1 MKLHK
6 KMKPVALAV
15 IGMGMV
21 GPAMAFEAI
30 EFDNGAVLESRL
42 TTTYTLSTR
51 LEERDPLLANN
62 PGGNDGNNNF
72 DKGALTANRVSLL
85 LDTHF
90 KKGRSGFILSASTFY
105 DDVYHGAN
113 DNDGTSFPNK
123 IGGPA
128 NRFTSDAKRYH
139 GGYSRILD
147 AYGYTSFDVGDHGRA
162 TVRLGKH
169 VVSWGETLLIP
180 GISAAQGPAD
190 GTKAGIPGTEV
201 KDQLLPEDQISAL
214 YEVNDK
220 LSLMAHVQYGWHK
233 TLVNAPGSFMSTS
246 DVVGPGSI
254 CLTPGPSCSALRRA
268 DEKPGNTGQ
277 WGVGAKYRV
286 TDETEL
292 GLIYLNYHDRAPMV
306 DVDSVVSDGSGFGF
320 NHRYFEDIKM
330 LGATFS
336 TSFGIA
342 TLGGEISYRKDAPAL
357 VNTRLGPA
365 SANPIPTATRADVLQ
380 TNVNTFINLGRTFLA
395 PQANF
400 LAELAYTDVRNP
412 EARRVPGATGNT
424 STTFSPLV
432 PPNGGFVS
440 VPSLESDS
448 LNFGSYGLAFASTLS
463 LTYPGIIENWEL
475 GVPISYSRQLKGRTL
490 QGNLGMGEGDHR
502 LSVGATMTYRRN
514 LQIGLTYLGY
524 FGDASL
530 DSVKNRQLTDRDQ
543 LSMVVKYTF

>member
-15 IGMGMV
+15 IGMGV
-21 GPAMAFEAI
+21 VAPAMAFDAI
-30 EFDNGAVLESRL
+30 EFNNGAVLESRL

-51 LEERDPLLANN
+51 LEDRDRVLANN
-62 PGGNDGNNNF
+62 AGGNDGNNNF
-72 DKGALTANRVSLL
+72 DKGALTSNRVSLL
-85 LDTHF
+85 LDTHL
-90 KKGRSGFILSASTFY
+90 KKGNSGFILSASTFY
-105 DDVYHGAN
+105 DDVYHGTN

-139 GGYSRILD
+139 GGYSRLLD
-147 AYGYTSFDVGDHGRA
+147 AYGYTSFDVGQEGRA

-169 VVSWGETLLIP
+169 VVSWGETLFIP
-180 GISAAQGPAD
+180 GISGAQGPAD

-214 YEVNDK
+214 YEVNDR
-220 LSLMAHVQYGWHK
+220 LSLMAHVQYNWHK
-233 TLVNAPGSFMSTS
+233 TLVNSPGSFMSTS
-246 DVVGPGSI
+246 DVVGPGSV
-254 CLTPGPSCSALRRA
+254 CLTPGPTCGALRRA
-268 DEKPGNTGQ
+268 DETPGKTGQ

-286 TDETEL
+286 TDETEV

-306 DVDSVVSDGSGFGF
+306 DVDSLVSDGSGFGF

-330 LGATFS
+330 LGATFT
-336 TSFGIA
+336 TSLGIA

-357 VNTRLGPA
+357 VSTRLGA
-365 SANPIPTATRADVLQ
+365 GVVPTATTADVLQ

-412 EARRVPGATGNT
+412 DARRVPGATGNT

-440 VPSLESDS
+440 VPTPESDS

-502 LSVGATMTYRRN
+502 MSVGATMTYRRN
-514 LQIGLTYLGY
+514 LQVGLTYLGY

-530 DSVKNRQLTDRDQ
+530 DRVKNRQLTDRDQ
-543 LSMVVKYTF
+543 LSLVVKYTF

>member
-1 MKLHK
+1 MKLQK
-6 KMKPVALAV
+6 KMKPIALAV
-15 IGMGMV
+15 IGMGIAM
-21 GPAMAFEAI
+21 PALAFQEI

-51 LEERDPLLANN
+51 LEDRDRVLANN
-62 PGGNDGNNNF
+62 AGGNDGDNNF
-72 DKGALTANRVSLL
+72 DKGALTSNRVSLL

-90 KKGRSGFILSASTFY
+90 KKGSSGFILSASTFY
-105 DDVYHGAN
+105 DDVYHGTN

-139 GGYSRILD
+139 GGYSRLLD
-147 AYGYTSFDVGDHGRA
+147 VYGYTSFDVGQEGRA

-169 VVSWGETLLIP
+169 VVSWGETLFIP
-180 GISAAQGPAD
+180 GISGAQGPAD

-246 DVVGPGSI
+246 DVVGPGAV
-254 CLTPGPSCSALRRA
+254 CLTPGPTCGVPRSA
-268 DEKPGNTGQ
+268 DDKPGKTGQ
-277 WGVGAKYRV
+277 WGIGAKYRV
-286 TDETEL
+286 TDETEV

-306 DVDSVVSDGSGFGF
+306 DVDYLLSDRDGFGF

-357 VNTRLGPA
+357 VNTRMGA
-365 SANPIPTATRADVLQ
+365 SVIPTATTADVLQ

-412 EARRVPGATGNT
+412 DARRVPGAAGDL
-424 STTFSPLV
+424 SRTFAPGFGVVPVPTPL
-432 PPNGGFVS
+432 
-440 VPSLESDS
+440 SDS

-514 LQIGLTYLGY
+514 LQVGLTYLGY

-530 DSVKNRQLTDRDQ
+530 DPVKNRQLTDRDQ
-543 LSMVVKYTF
+543 LSLVLKYTF

>member
-15 IGMGMV
+15 IGMGV
-21 GPAMAFEAI
+21 VAPAMAFDAI

-51 LEERDPLLANN
+51 LEDRDRVLANN
-62 PGGNDGNNNF
+62 AGGNDGNNNF
-72 DKGALTANRVSLL
+72 DKGALTSNRVSLL
-85 LDTHF
+85 LDTHL
-90 KKGRSGFILSASTFY
+90 KKGNSGFILSASTFY
-105 DDVYHGAN
+105 DDVYHGTN

-139 GGYSRILD
+139 GGYSRLLD
-147 AYGYTSFDVGDHGRA
+147 AYGYTSFDVGQEGRA

-169 VVSWGETLLIP
+169 VVSWGETLFIP
-180 GISAAQGPAD
+180 GISGAQGPAD

-214 YEVNDK
+214 YEVNDR
-220 LSLMAHVQYGWHK
+220 LSLMAHVQYNWHK
-233 TLVNAPGSFMSTS
+233 TLVNSPGSFMSTS
-246 DVVGPGSI
+246 DVVGPGSV
-254 CLTPGPSCSALRRA
+254 CLTPGPTCGALRRA
-268 DEKPGNTGQ
+268 DETPGKTGQ

-286 TDETEL
+286 TDETEV

-306 DVDSVVSDGSGFGF
+306 DVDSLVSDGSGFGF

-330 LGATFS
+330 LGATFT
-336 TSFGIA
+336 TSLGIA

-357 VNTRLGPA
+357 VSTRLGA
-365 SANPIPTATRADVLQ
+365 GVVPTATTADVLQ

-412 EARRVPGATGNT
+412 DARRVPGATGNT

-440 VPSLESDS
+440 VPTPESDS

-514 LQIGLTYLGY
+514 LQVGLTYLGY

-530 DSVKNRQLTDRDQ
+530 DRVKNRQLTDRDQ
-543 LSMVVKYTF
+543 LSLVVKYTF

>member
-1 MKLHK
+1 MRLHN

-15 IGMGMV
+15 IGMGVMA
-21 GPAMAFEAI
+21 PAMAFDAI
-30 EFDNGAVLESRL
+30 QFDNGAVLESRV
-42 TTTYTLSTR
+42 TSTYTLSTR
-51 LEERDPLLANN
+51 LEDRDPVLSGTNN
-62 PGGNDGNNNF
+62 ASGNDGNNNF
-72 DKGALTANRVSLL
+72 DKGSLTSNRLSLL
-85 LDTHF
+85 FDTHF

-105 DDVYHGAN
+105 DDVYHGSN

-123 IGGPA
+123 IGGA
-128 NRFTSDAKRYH
+128 ADRFTGDAKRYH

-147 AYGYTSFDVGDHGRA
+147 AYGYTSFNVGEQGRA
-162 TVRLGKH
+162 TIRLGRH
-169 VVSWGETLLIP
+169 VVSWGETLFIG

-246 DVVGPGSI
+246 DIVGPGAA
-254 CLTPGPSCSALRRA
+254 CLGFAMVGGNRVCTTPRA
-268 DEKPGNTGQ
+268 ADDKPGNTGQ

-286 TDETEL
+286 TDETEV
-292 GLIYLNYHDRAPMV
+292 GLIYLNYHDRAPNV
-306 DVDSVVSDGSGFGF
+306 DINYFDPAGPNFR
-320 NHRYFEDIKM
+320 HRYFEDIKM

-336 TSFGIA
+336 TTFGIA

-357 VNTRLGPA
+357 VNTRANLGGQFRTL
-365 SANPIPTATRADVLQ
+365 PTATTADVLQ
-380 TNVNTFINLGRTFLA
+380 TNLNTFVNIGRTALA

-400 LAELAYTDVRNP
+400 LAEVAYTDVRNP
-412 EARRVPGATGNT
+412 DARRVPGATAITNQFGLT
-424 STTFSPLV
+424 P
-432 PPNGGFVS
+432 
-440 VPSLESDS
+440 ESDDLS
-448 LNFGSYGLAFASTLS
+448 FGSYGVAFSSTLS